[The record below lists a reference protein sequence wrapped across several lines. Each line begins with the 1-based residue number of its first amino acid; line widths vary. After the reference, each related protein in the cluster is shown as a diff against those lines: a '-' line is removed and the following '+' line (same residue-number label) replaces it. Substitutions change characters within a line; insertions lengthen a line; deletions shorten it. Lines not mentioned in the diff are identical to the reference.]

1 MRAMGNKFKMVNC
14 NSNNVTN
21 VTNRCL
27 SLTLDLLKAVNIT
40 DCIPL
45 LTAVFIVCIVNRRIF
60 AADSRKNERKRGLT
74 PEETRRDSTGFDK
87 KDVRKTTET

>member
-21 VTNRCL
+21 VTN
-27 SLTLDLLKAVNIT
+27 SI
-40 DCIPL
+40 
-45 LTAVFIVCIVNRRIF
+45 
-60 AADSRKNERKRGLT
+60 RKRGLT